1 LAFTAGG
8 TPKSGDRLLSID
20 GSSIEQMPD
29 DEIWVKLTGDEDS
42 SVRLAFARG
51 VAHHSVSLLRQTLS
65 LVPASTTM
73 PSDPLNPTQASDDIG
88 DSEESKTI
96 EAAPL
101 SLARDLAASHD
112 KGGLFS
118 ASNTSP
124 AKTSSPAS
132 SNGDYMAFQ
141 EQSPP
146 PAATDAKEPSLH
158 LAAIKSETD
167 TGMNSK
173 SSTSHPLQPFSPNKE
188 LPYVVK
194 PKSTD
199 ASAIPRIGVNCRLN
213 PSTSQVQ
220 HFSGPL
226 DSMAYT
232 SGSAGPGRAPNQ
244 TPVVI
249 AAQTGE
255 YEAAHDSTSAP
266 DDEYLPAQTDQ
277 DLAGVHPGAEYGVAP
292 GSDPSQLVLKKQ
304 LVDIAKRLK
313 REVEEKDLEISSLR
327 EAQGDPEALQK
338 LVEKGQ
344 EEIRALRERLKQKDA
359 KLAEAVSDMKHKDS
373 ELLTVKSVLM
383 RRAEKSGESKKQLE
397 DLTATFV
404 AQGEEKK
411 ALAVANDKLSADL
424 RSAQEMLQQLR
435 ESRELDQNNFRDA
448 AEMTVKWKM
457 GQVEKQ
463 LEDLRG
469 ELKIKR
475 DECAH
480 SNSQVQTVNQQL
492 TREQENA
499 RSNHAKLQDALAEL
513 KRMRE
518 SNRQYDASAKEYK
531 AQCATLEQ
539 ELRVA
544 GERSA
549 ELSRT
554 VLDCKNML
562 EEARA
567 LHEKKLKDN
576 DSAWESRNL
585 KLQQEMAQATSE
597 HETFIEEH
605 NMKYALLQSEMEEAR
620 GLMQEARNKILS
632 LEDEKKEGAQREEEA
647 LAGMADRDKRIQAL
661 DDEIKKLEG
670 ELEHAKKLHKETVD
684 EMQATFL
691 DEEET
696 LKHQVNSV
704 NERANQLQESASI
717 LQDKVSQAERTI
729 DLQSKAI
736 SEERKCTEEWQVR
749 ATKLEG
755 QVKTLKDDQKALQPL
770 KLELEVANG
779 RLRSMEQLQSRVQ
792 AEGKQV
798 HARS

>member
-1 LAFTAGG
+1 MAVTAGG

-29 DEIWVKLTGDEDS
+29 DEIWGKLTGDEDS

-65 LVPASTTM
+65 VVPAGTTK
-73 PSDPLNPTQASDDIG
+73 PSEPIKQAADGIG

-112 KGGLFS
+112 KGGIFFS
-118 ASNTSP
+118 SNTSP

-146 PAATDAKEPSLH
+146 PAATDVAEPSLH

-167 TGMNSK
+167 MGMNGK
-173 SSTSHPLQPFSPNKE
+173 SSHPLQPFSPNKE
-188 LPYVVK
+188 MPFVVK
-194 PKSTD
+194 LKSTD
-199 ASAIPRIGVNCRLN
+199 SSAIPRIGVNCRLN
-213 PSTSQVQ
+213 PSTSQIQ
-220 HFSGPL
+220 HFSGPM
-226 DSMAYT
+226 DSMT
-232 SGSAGPGRAPNQ
+232 PPSATAGAGHAPNQ

-249 AAQTGE
+249 PAHAG
-255 YEAAHDSTSAP
+255 EAAHDSTPAH
-266 DDEYLPAQTDQ
+266 DDEYLPAQTDD
-277 DLAGVHPGAEYGVAP
+277 DLAGGHPGSEYGVAP

-344 EEIRALRERLKQKDA
+344 EEIRALRERLKQKDM

-373 ELLTVKSVLM
+373 ELSTVKSVLM

-424 RSAQEMLQQLR
+424 NSAQEMLQQLR
-435 ESRELDQNNFRDA
+435 QSRELDQNNFRDA

-480 SNSQVQTVNQQL
+480 SNSQMQSINQQL
-492 TREQENA
+492 AREQENA
-499 RSNHAKLQDALAEL
+499 RNNHAQLQDALAEL
-513 KRMRE
+513 KRLRE
-518 SNRQYDASAKEYK
+518 SNKKYDASAKEYK

-539 ELRVA
+539 ELRAA

-567 LHEKKLKDN
+567 SHEEKMKDN

-605 NMKYALLQSEMEEAR
+605 NLKYALLQSEMEEAR

-632 LEDEKKEGAQREEEA
+632 LEDEKRDGAQREEEA
-647 LAGMADRDKRIQAL
+647 LAGIAERDKRIQAL

-670 ELEHAKKLHKETVD
+670 ELEQAKKLHKETVD

-696 LKHQVNSV
+696 LKQQVKNV
-704 NERANQLQESASI
+704 NERANQLQESASA
-717 LQDKVSQAERTI
+717 LQDRVSQAERTI
-729 DLQSKAI
+729 DLQSNAI

-755 QVKTLKDDQKALQPL
+755 QVKTLKDEQKALQPL

-798 HARS
+798 RARS